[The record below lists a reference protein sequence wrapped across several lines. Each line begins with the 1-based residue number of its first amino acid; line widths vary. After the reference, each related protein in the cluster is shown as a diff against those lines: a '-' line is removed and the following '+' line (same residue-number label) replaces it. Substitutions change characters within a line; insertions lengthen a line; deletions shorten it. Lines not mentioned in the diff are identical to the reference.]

1 MSIFDAHLIGPEEK
15 ACQNC
20 TYCKEGTQRVGKR
33 HPVFFPAWTCQKN
46 GRLVDPRHKCN
57 DFQHKTTT
65 DK

>member
-1 MSIFDAHLIGPEEK
+1 MSIFAANKISPKEK
-15 ACQNC
+15 ACLNC
-20 TYCKEGTQRVGKR
+20 TYCKIGTQRIGRR

-57 DFQHKTTT
+57 DFQPKTTK